1 MHVCEGVE
9 EQEGPLLSGCLLNEG
24 HRLGR
29 QLGGEVLKNHRLLH
43 HLSNMKDY

>member
-9 EQEGPLLSGCLLNEG
+9 EQEGPLLSGCLLYDG

-29 QLGGEVLKNHRLLH
+29 QLGGKVLKYHRLLH
-43 HLSNMKDY
+43 DLWT